1 MKQKFFIDTHKG
13 ITAVAILVLM
23 AIYEQWDNPTAWVY
37 LALHGS
43 YGYLWVLK
51 SLIFPDATWEQKTSF
66 GYGLVIWGGLS
77 LYWIAPW
84 LLVWRGNHAPSWYLA
99 VCIGMYIL
107 GVFLHFGG
115 DMQKYTALKYR
126 PGQLIQDGLFTHVRN
141 INYFGEFLIYLGFG
155 LLAMH
160 WAPVIILLLWV
171 LFVWLPRMRKKDRSL
186 ARYAG
191 FEAYKRRSRLFIPFF
206 Y

>member
-1 MKQKFFIDTHKG
+1 
-13 ITAVAILVLM
+13 
-23 AIYEQWDNPTAWVY
+23 
-37 LALHGS
+37 
-43 YGYLWVLK
+43 
-51 SLIFPDATWEQKTSF
+51 
-66 GYGLVIWGGLS
+66 
-77 LYWIAPW
+77 
-84 LLVWRGNHAPSWYLA
+84 
-99 VCIGMYIL
+99 MYIL